1 MKTWIKASI
10 ITVLFGIP
18 AFVLGPVIWP
28 PAAHG
33 PELSAAQLPFAIAI
47 FAIEAL
53 GFGLGISFLALGLP
67 AVRRAAAGARTR
79 AWATYL
85 SIGWLLVSWWP
96 HDNLHMHVGE
106 DPQSLLFLTYG
117 FHLTLLLSGLVLA
130 LSFLSTM
137 CQQKAAPIRQEG
149 ARDRGSLAIGRV
161 R

>member
-10 ITVLFGIP
+10 ISVLFGLP

-33 PELSAAQLPFAIAI
+33 PELSATQLPFAVAI

-53 GFGLGISFLALGLP
+53 GFGLGIAFLTLGLP
-67 AVRRAAAGARTR
+67 VVRRVADGSRAR

-85 SIGWLLVSWWP
+85 GICWLLVSWWP

-106 DPQSLLFLTYG
+106 NPQGLLFLTYG

-130 LSFLSTM
+130 LSFLSAM
-137 CQQKAAPIRQEG
+137 RQQSAAPVRQEAG
-149 ARDRGSLAIGRV
+149 YEGSPPLGRV

>member
-1 MKTWIKASI
+1 MKTWTKALI
-10 ITVLFGIP
+10 ITILFGVP

-53 GFGLGISFLALGLP
+53 AFGLGVSFLALGLP
-67 AVRRAAAGARTR
+67 VIRRVADGSRAR
-79 AWATYL
+79 AWAMYL

-106 DPQSLLFLTYG
+106 DPQGLLFLTYG
-117 FHLTLLLSGLVLA
+117 FHLTLLLSGFVLA
-130 LSFLSTM
+130 LSFLST
-137 CQQKAAPIRQEG
+137 IRQQSAASARQG
-149 ARDRGSLAIGRV
+149 ASDGGSLTLSQV

>member
-1 MKTWIKASI
+1 MKIWMKAAI
-10 ITVLFGIP
+10 ITVFFGVP

-33 PELSAAQLPFAIAI
+33 PELSAAQLPFAIAV

-53 GFGLGISFLALGLP
+53 AFGLGISFLVLGLP
-67 AVRRAAAGARTR
+67 VVRRVAEGSR
-79 AWATYL
+79 AKVWAMYL

-117 FHLTLLLSGLVLA
+117 FHLTLLLGGFVLA
-130 LSFLSTM
+130 LSFLSTIR
-137 CQQKAAPIRQEG
+137 QQNVALIRQEASDG
-149 ARDRGSLAIGRV
+149 GSLTLGQV

>member
-1 MKTWIKASI
+1 MKTWVKAST
-10 ITVLFGIP
+10 ITVLFGVP

-33 PELSAAQLPFAIAI
+33 PELSAGQLPFAVAI

-67 AVRRAAAGARTR
+67 VVRRVADGSRAR
-79 AWATYL
+79 AWAMYL

-106 DPQSLLFLTYG
+106 DPLGLLYLTYG

-130 LSFLSTM
+130 LSFLSTIR
-137 CQQKAAPIRQEG
+137 QKNVAPIRQEAG
-149 ARDRGSLAIGRV
+149 DEGSLALGRV

>member
-1 MKTWIKASI
+1 MKIWIKASI
-10 ITVLFGIP
+10 ITVLFGVP

-28 PAAHG
+28 PAVHG
-33 PELSAAQLPFAIAI
+33 PELSGTQVPFAIAI

-53 GFGLGISFLALGLP
+53 GFRLGISFLALGMST
-67 AVRRAAAGARTR
+67 VRRAADGARAK

-117 FHLTLLLSGLVLA
+117 FHLTLLFSGLILA

-137 CQQKAAPIRQEG
+137 R
-149 ARDRGSLAIGRV
+149 
-161 R
+161 

>member
-1 MKTWIKASI
+1 MKTWIKASL
-10 ITVLFGIP
+10 ITSLFGVP

-67 AVRRAAAGARTR
+67 TVRRAAAGAEKR

-117 FHLTLLLSGLVLA
+117 FHLTLLISGLVLA

-137 CQQKAAPIRQEG
+137 RQQQAAPIRQEG

>member
-1 MKTWIKASI
+1 MKTWIRASI
-10 ITVLFGIP
+10 ITLLFGVP
-18 AFVLGPVIWP
+18 AFVLGPVLWP
-28 PAAHG
+28 PAGHG
-33 PELSAAQLPFAIAI
+33 PELPAAQLPFAIAI

-67 AVRRAAAGARTR
+67 AVRRAADGARTR

-106 DPQSLLFLTYG
+106 NPQSLLFLTYG

-130 LSFLSTM
+130 LSFLSTIR
-137 CQQKAAPIRQEG
+137 QPDDVAPIRQE
-149 ARDRGSLAIGRV
+149 ASDAGSLTLGQV

>member
-1 MKTWIKASI
+1 MKAWIKVLI
-10 ITVLFGIP
+10 ITFFFGVP
-18 AFVLGPVIWP
+18 AFVLGTVIWP

-33 PELSAAQLPFAIAI
+33 PELSSAQLPFAIAV

-53 GFGLGISFLALGLP
+53 AFGLGISFLTLGLP
-67 AVRRAAAGARTR
+67 VVRRVSEGSRAR
-79 AWATYL
+79 AWAAYL

-106 DPQSLLFLTYG
+106 DPQSLLYLTYG
-117 FHLTLLLSGLVLA
+117 FHLTLLLAGLVLA

-137 CQQKAAPIRQEG
+137 RQQSASLIRQEAG
-149 ARDRGSLAIGRV
+149 GRSFLTLSRV

>member
-1 MKTWIKASI
+1 MKTWIKASM
-10 ITVLFGIP
+10 ITVLFGVP

-67 AVRRAAAGARTR
+67 AVRRAAQGSRTR
-79 AWATYL
+79 TWAMYL

-106 DPQSLLFLTYG
+106 DPQGLLFLTYG
-117 FHLTLLLSGLVLA
+117 FHLTLLLSGLILA
-130 LSFLSTM
+130 ISFLSTM
-137 CQQKAAPIRQEG
+137 RQQKAAPIRQEV
-149 ARDRGSLAIGRV
+149 ASDRGSLAIGRV

>member
-10 ITVLFGIP
+10 ITALFGVP

-67 AVRRAAAGARTR
+67 AVRRAADGSRAR
-79 AWATYL
+79 AWAAYL

-106 DPQSLLFLTYG
+106 DPRGLLFLTYG

-137 CQQKAAPIRQEG
+137 RGQNVVPTRQE
-149 ARDRGSLAIGRV
+149 ASNRAPLTLGRV

>member
-10 ITVLFGIP
+10 VTLLFGVP

-53 GFGLGISFLALGLP
+53 GFGLGITFLALGMP
-67 AVRRAAAGARTR
+67 AVRRAADGSRAR

-106 DPQSLLFLTYG
+106 DPQGLLFLTYG

-130 LSFLSTM
+130 LSFLSAMRGQNVVPT
-137 CQQKAAPIRQEG
+137 RQE
-149 ARDRGSLAIGRV
+149 ASNRAPLTLGRV

>member
-10 ITVLFGIP
+10 ITLLFGVP

-33 PELSAAQLPFAIAI
+33 PELSATQLPFAIAI

-67 AVRRAAAGARTR
+67 AVRRAADGTRTR
-79 AWATYL
+79 AWAAYL

-106 DPQSLLFLTYG
+106 NPQGLLFLTYE

-130 LSFLSTM
+130 LSFLSAM
-137 CQQKAAPIRQEG
+137 RQQSAAPVRQEAG
-149 ARDRGSLAIGRV
+149 YEGSLPLGRV

>member
-10 ITVLFGIP
+10 ITVLFGVP

-33 PELSAAQLPFAIAI
+33 PELSAAQIPFAIAI

-53 GFGLGISFLALGLP
+53 AFGLGISFLALGLP
-67 AVRRAAAGARTR
+67 LVRRVSEGSRAR
-79 AWATYL
+79 AWAMYL
-85 SIGWLLVSWWP
+85 SIGWLLVSWWS

-106 DPQSLLFLTYG
+106 DPQGLLFLTYG
-117 FHLTLLLSGLVLA
+117 FHLTLLLGGLVLA
-130 LSFLSTM
+130 LSFLSTIR
-137 CQQKAAPIRQEG
+137 QQDVAPIRQE
-149 ARDRGSLAIGRV
+149 ASHRGSLTLGQV